1 MARLDEQRR
10 ALAMNIRFER
20 AAENE
25 LTPAQARLFVR
36 SLQTSW
42 QVPPIAWGPR
52 ESHEQ
57 FEDARRRL
65 HGAGIFRELMARARR
80 NLSAAIVARPSCLN
94 GSHAPPIR

>member
-10 ALAMNIRFER
+10 ALAMNLRFNR

-42 QVPPIAWGPR
+42 QVPPIAWARTPGWSRTCGPG
-52 ESHEQ
+52 
-57 FEDARRRL
+57 RRGSL
-65 HGAGIFRELMARARR
+65 AGDGSRPASFRK
-80 NLSAAIVARPSCLN
+80 AA
-94 GSHAPPIR
+94 